1 MTVWQSQSNL
11 NKGEL
16 DDTLQGRRDT
26 DMYYGGLSRARDVV
40 LKPQGG
46 VKKRNGT
53 KYLYSTWADED
64 PSLLFKFSFN
74 EQTNYVLAIAPGK
87 TTNTV
92 MYIFKN
98 GVLQT
103 NINGS
108 GNDYL
113 DFGVIFDANN
123 FRINYT
129 QSANTAII
137 CNGLDQPMVIS
148 RTSDTQWTCT
158 AINFTNVPQYDFND
172 ASSPTPANEV
182 QQITFTNANESD
194 RFKLS
199 IDGFLSEEV
208 TYTLDTA
215 EMETRLTDAIQGM
228 DNTANSG
235 VSVSNSAPNIY
246 DITFGGDS
254 ASPYGLTQAIPV
266 ITRSTSFQGVSTRT
280 TPGVSRKEDAFS
292 TTRGWPRCSTFH
304 QGRLYFAGTDSLPDS
319 IFGSVV
325 GDFFNFD
332 QGKAFD
338 DEGIFVTLQ
347 TDQVNYINALVSTR
361 KLQAFT
367 TGAEFFCP
375 EDVITPTSVRFD
387 QFSNYG
393 INYVQPVTLDGT
405 VIYPQGDSRA
415 LILSEITN
423 QYQPIATRNL
433 SVLAPELT
441 ASVREL
447 SISRGQTDTD
457 ANYIYLVSTLDG
469 SSKITCLNY
478 LPSEGVE
485 GFSQWDLS
493 GGINSVAVVD
503 NLFYVLVGRNGTVYL
518 EVEEPTF
525 NVDCGLE
532 LFNDTTI
539 DTSHYTGTVEA
550 VGDGAYLGEF
560 TSSASVALGRT
571 VSRGYIGIP
580 YRPTVRTMPINQQF
594 PNGNTYA
601 MKKRVRRAIIEYYLS
616 NGVQVKNYI
625 DDVETFSQNIPDR
638 TIGVNQFEA
647 PVPSTEIKRVPMYG
661 GYGIKNQ
668 IEVTQSTPLDFFLL
682 SIGAE
687 VKT

>member
-26 DMYYGGLSRARDVV
+26 DMYYGGLSRARNVV

-46 VKKRNGT
+46 AKKRNGT
-53 KYLYSTWADED
+53 KYLADWTAD
-64 PSLLFKFSFN
+64 QPSNLFPFSFN
-74 EQTNYVLAIAPGK
+74 DQTKYILAIYSGK
-87 TTNTV
+87 AIGPPTTSKI
-92 MYIFKN
+92 YIFKN
-98 GVLQT
+98 GVQQT

-113 DFGVIFDANN
+113 DLGMIFDTNN
-123 FRINYT
+123 FRLNYT

-137 CNGLDQPMVIS
+137 CNGIDQPRLIS
-148 RTSDTQWTCT
+148 RTSDTAWTCT
-158 AINFTNVPQYDFND
+158 PINFTNIPQYDFND
-172 ASSPTPANEV
+172 ASSPTPTSEV

-199 IDGFLSEEV
+199 IDGFLSEEL
-208 TYTLDTA
+208 TYTLDTT
-215 EMETRLTDAIQGM
+215 EMETRIADAIQDM
-228 DNTANSG
+228 PNTANSG
-235 VSVSNSAPNIY
+235 MSVSNVSPNVY
-246 DITFGGDS
+246 DITFGGES
-254 ASPYGLTQAIPV
+254 ASDYGLTQAVPV

-292 TTRGWPRCSTFH
+292 SARGWPRCSTFH

-338 DEGIFVTLQ
+338 DDGIFVTLQ
-347 TDQVNYINALVSTR
+347 TDQVNKINALVSSR

-375 EDVITPTSVRFD
+375 EDVITPSTVRFD

-415 LILSEITN
+415 LILSEVTN
-423 QYQPIATRNL
+423 QYQPVATRNL
-433 SVLAPELT
+433 SVLAPHLT
-441 ASVREL
+441 PSVNQMA
-447 SISRGQTDTD
+447 ISRGQSDTD
-457 ANYIYLVSTLDG
+457 ANYIYLL
-469 SSKITCLNY
+469 SSAGGVTCLNY

-485 GFSQWDLS
+485 GFSLWDLG
-493 GGINSVAVVD
+493 GGIQSIAVLD
-503 NLFYVLVGRNGTVYL
+503 NLFYVLVNRNGTRYL

-525 NVDCGLE
+525 NVDCGVQ
-532 LFNDTTI
+532 LFNDSTI

-560 TSSASVALGRT
+560 TSSASVDLGRT
-571 VSRGYIGIP
+571 VGTGYIGVA
-580 YRPTVRTMPINQQF
+580 YRPEVRTMPINQQF

-601 MKKRVRRAIIEYYLS
+601 MKKRVSRAIIEYYLS
-616 NGVQVKNYI
+616 NGIQVKNYV
-625 DDVETFSQNIPDR
+625 DDVETFSENIPDR
-638 TIGVNQFEA
+638 TLGVNQFEA
-647 PVPSTEIKRVPMYG
+647 PEPSTEIKRIRMYG